1 MRRQGQGVRVSS
13 IELAARVG
21 QKSQRK
27 AKGHGHLRRAEILA
41 AAERIFVECG
51 YEGATIRRIADEVGV
66 SSTALYMHFR
76 DKSEIL
82 VEICSETFARMIAA
96 NTELAARDMDPEVRV
111 RAMLEAYVHF
121 GFEFPNAYPLVF
133 CPIPADVPDD
143 KMATL
148 SELGRQC
155 YDLFSGAVAQI
166 RDAGRL
172 RTADVDAA
180 AQVLW
185 AAPHGLVSLMIS
197 RSTFDWA
204 ERDALV
210 RLMLDAV
217 FSGLVERT

>member
-1 MRRQGQGVRVSS
+1 VSS
-13 IELAARVG
+13 TGLAAKANP
-21 QKSQRK
+21 KSQRK

-82 VEICSETFARMIAA
+82 VEICAETFARMIHA
-96 NTELAARDMDPEVRV
+96 NAELAAREMDPIQRV
-111 RAMLEAYVHF
+111 RAMLEAYVQF
-121 GFEFPNAYPLVF
+121 GFEHPNAYRLVF
-133 CPIPADVPDD
+133 CPIPADVPED
-143 KMATL
+143 KLSTL
-148 SELGRQC
+148 TELGSQC
-155 YDLFSGAVAQI
+155 FELFIGAVARI

-172 RTADVDAA
+172 RTPDVDAA

-197 RSTFDWA
+197 QTTFEWA

-217 FSGLVERT
+217 FSGLVTDA